1 VNFSYSRRLPLQF
14 ILLGIFLGL
23 ATGRTAAQ
31 QIPSPEQYFGF
42 QIGAD
47 RKLVRYDKIV
57 EYMQKVAG
65 MSDRVR
71 VYTLG
76 LTTNKNP
83 LLLLEISSPETQKNL
98 DHFKTLERELY
109 LQGGTPTDSQR
120 DQIFSDGKA
129 VVFITNNIHSTEIG
143 ASQMSLEAVYR
154 LATDNSPAIKKILDN
169 DIILMMPSINP
180 DGQIMVTDWYNKYI
194 GTPQEGGPMP
204 WIYHPYVG
212 HDNNR
217 DMFLFSQ
224 KESQLT
230 AQALWHDWFPAIWL
244 DEHQQGQTGPRI
256 FTMPAR
262 DPINPNVDPLI
273 YRLNSIYGQAQ
284 AAALESEGKEGII
297 FDANYTNFW
306 EGAMAWAG
314 WWHNE
319 VGLLTEVASVRI
331 ATPTTQ
337 QKAEPTRATN
347 ESSRNSGQAG
357 QAPGTNE
364 FVIDKG
370 PTAPLPAPT
379 DINPR
384 TEYPR
389 PWMGGAWHLRDIVD
403 YELTATFALL
413 ETAADRRETLL
424 HNIYDVNLNTIALA
438 EKGELGF
445 GDEKKS
451 FAALIPVAGQQD
463 QNEVIQLVEKLN
475 IAGVNV
481 ERAQKE
487 FSQDGET
494 YPSGTYVVP
503 FDQVFGRYAKDI
515 LEKQTYPEVHRAP
528 NAPAEAPYDVSAWSL
543 GMQFGVKTVF
553 ARTALPHD
561 LQLETVK
568 TPQPLALEATSSAHG
583 WSFPYTGAE
592 SAIVVNRLLKGGA
605 KVNFSQPHGDQPTR
619 VSTVASPEAWKEA
632 ISGFTVTSK
641 SAPPSPERPGDA
653 GIALRMPRI
662 GLYQS
667 WTANIDEGWTRWI
680 LEQYEFPHKILHN
693 ADIQAG
699 DLRKNFDAIILPD
712 QEEASILEGQSD
724 RAIKAKQST
733 EFMVA
738 EYRGGI
744 GEKGWKSLMDF
755 VNQGGTLISLGAASD
770 LLIDKLPLPV
780 IDLKKTYSRE
790 QHFAPGAILNIQVDT
805 KNPIGFGMAPESYAF
820 YINSPFFQVREGF
833 NSQRVSVVARFP
845 NDDVN
850 ASGWL
855 RGEDYMKG
863 QAAVISVEENPGKL
877 VLFGIRPQHRGQTH
891 ATLPLLFNSLY
902 WSVE

>member
-1 VNFSYSRRLPLQF
+1 MNDSYGRRVLFHLVVLGA
-14 ILLGIFLGL
+14 LLGFGASEIRG
-23 ATGRTAAQ
+23 Q
-31 QIPSPEQYFGF
+31 QIPSPQQYFGF
-42 QIGAD
+42 QVGAD
-47 RKLVRYDKIV
+47 KKLVRYDQIV

-65 MSDRVR
+65 LSDRVR

-76 LTTNKNP
+76 LTSNQNP
-83 LLLLEISSPETQKNL
+83 LLLVEISSPETQKNL
-98 DHFKTLERELY
+98 DHYKTLERELY
-109 LQGGTPTDSQR
+109 FQGGAPSDNER
-120 DQIFSDGKA
+120 DQLLSEGKA

-154 LATDNSPAIKKILDN
+154 LATDNSSRFKKILDN
-169 DIILMMPSINP
+169 DIVLMMPSTNP
-180 DGQIMVTDWYNKYI
+180 DGQIMVTDWYNKYV

-230 AQALWHDWFPAIWL
+230 AQALWHDWFPSVWL

-306 EGAMAWAG
+306 QGAMAWAG

-319 VGLLTEVASVRI
+319 VGLLTEVASARI
-331 ATPTTQ
+331 ATPTVQ
-337 QKAEPTRATN
+337 QKPEPARASSN
-347 ESSRNSGQAG
+347 EAG
-357 QAPGTNE
+357 RSPQSPDQTE
-364 FVIDKG
+364 FVVDKG
-370 PTAPLPAPT
+370 PTATLPAPT
-379 DINPR
+379 DFNSR

-389 PWMGGAWHLRDIVD
+389 PWMGGTWRLRDIVD

-413 ETAADRRETLL
+413 ETVADQRETLL
-424 HNIYDVNLNTIALA
+424 RNIYDVNLNTIARGK
-438 EKGELGF
+438 KGELGF
-445 GDEKKS
+445 GDANKS
-451 FAALIPVAGQQD
+451 FAVLIPTEGQQD
-463 QNEVIQLVEKLN
+463 QNEVIQLVEKLQM
-475 IAGVNV
+475 AGVNV

-494 YPSGTYVVP
+494 YAAGTYVIP
-503 FDQVFGRYAKDI
+503 LDQVFARYAKDI

-553 ARTALPHD
+553 ARTPLPGD
-561 LQLETVK
+561 
-568 TPQPLALEATSSAHG
+568 LALESLNSPQSLIVEASGTAPG
-583 WSFPYTGAE
+583 WSFSYTGAE
-592 SAIVVNRLLKGGA
+592 SAVIVNRLLKAGA
-605 KVNFSQPHGDQPTR
+605 KVNFGQPHGNEPLR
-619 VSTVASPEAWKEA
+619 VSTLAKPEAWKNA
-632 ISGFTVTSK
+632 VSGFTVTIK
-641 SAPPSPERPGDA
+641 PAPGAERPEASGPS
-653 GIALRMPRI
+653 LRMPRV

-680 LEQYEFPHKILHN
+680 LEQYEFPYKTLHN
-693 ADIQAG
+693 ADIQG
-699 DLRKNFDAIILPD
+699 GQLRKNFDAIILPD
-712 QEEASILEGQSD
+712 QEERSILDGQTE
-724 RAIKAKQST
+724 RAIKAGQST

-744 GEKGWKSLMDF
+744 GEKGWKALVDF
-755 VNQGGTLISLGAASD
+755 LNQGGTLIALGAASD

-780 IDLKKTYSRE
+780 TDLKRTVNRE
-790 QHFAPGAILNIQVDT
+790 QHFAPGTILNLQVDT
-805 KNPIGFGMAPESYAF
+805 RNPIGFGMAPDSYAF
-820 YINSPFFQVREGF
+820 YINSPFFQLREGF
-833 NSQRVSVVARFP
+833 SSQKVSVVARFP
-845 NDDVN
+845 NDQVN

-863 QAAVISVEENPGKL
+863 RAAVVSIEANPGKL
-877 VLFGIRPQHRGQTH
+877 VLFGIRPQHRAQTH

-902 WSVE
+902 WSIE